1 METDKKKILVVD
13 DEANIRTLVS
23 SLLGNEYKI
32 LVASNGEEAIT
43 IAQQQQPDLILMDIM
58 MPKVDGNTACSTIK
72 RNQATSHIP
81 IIMLTGVGFDL
92 NRKLALMMGA
102 DSYLTK
108 PFSLNELLLHVR
120 QFLNEVPA
128 GQTH

>member
-1 METDKKKILVVD
+1 MTCKKTLIIAD
-13 DEANIRTLVS
+13 DESTIRLLVS
-23 SLLGNEYKI
+23 NMLGKSYNI
-32 LVASNGEEAIT
+32 LTAANGQEALDVVG
-43 IAQQQQPDLILMDIM
+43 QNRPDLILMDIM